1 MKIKEVLVAQKYF
14 AYDPVKKEVSA
25 YPDAQTRLNA
35 GNGAI
40 PFDNETQLNE
50 SPLTLPQ
57 LVELHNALAPNAQV
71 GGFGD
76 RAAAVKLTFA
86 LAEKTKVGAS
96 TDMGNGKK
104 PKAPKAEGE
113 SKPKG
118 RAKGTG
124 TFNGH
129 KLRAVPKENPRR
141 PDSNGFKSF
150 QIVLDN
156 PGITYEAFIE
166 KGGQPQNLRKDVSL
180 GRIVTNK
187 PA

>member
-1 MKIKEVLVAQKYF
+1 MGQKYF
-14 AYDPVKKEVSA
+14 AYDPVAKTVAA

-40 PFDNETQLNE
+40 PFDNEAQLNE

-104 PKAPKAEGE
+104 PAAPKKAKGD
-113 SKPKG
+113 KPAG
-118 RAKGTG
+118 RAPGTG
-124 TFNGH
+124 TYNGH

-141 PDSNGFKSF
+141 EGSHGHASF
-150 QIVLDN
+150 QVVLDN
-156 PGITYEAFIE
+156 PGITYEKFIE
-166 KGGQPQNLRKDVSL
+166 KGGKPQNLRKDISM
-180 GRIVTNK
+180 GRIVADK